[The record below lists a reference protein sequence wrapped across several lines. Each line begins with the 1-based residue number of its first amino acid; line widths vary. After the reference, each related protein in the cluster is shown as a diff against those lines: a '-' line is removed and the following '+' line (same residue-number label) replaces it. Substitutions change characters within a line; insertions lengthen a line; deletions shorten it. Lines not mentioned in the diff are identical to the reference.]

1 MRLEK
6 GFFLLLIMI
15 GIILLSVYFITN
27 KFLEQNKTKVIYKM
41 IPRTLEEEEESPIYV
56 SQIFKT
62 MFSQPST
69 WINSV
74 DEETIRRQES
84 LNNYF
89 ISLM

>member
-6 GFFLLLIMI
+6 GFFLLLIMV

>member
-1 MRLEK
+1 MELIK
-6 GFFLLLIMI
+6 GFFLLFII
-15 GIILLSVYFITN
+15 VGIILLSIYFITDHY
-27 KFLEQNKTKVIYKM
+27 LQQNKPKIIYKY
-41 IPRTLEEEEESPIYV
+41 IPRTLVEEEESPIYV

-69 WINSV
+69 WIDSV
-74 DEETIRRQES
+74 DADAIRRQEN

>member
-1 MRLEK
+1 MSINTIIIIGL
-6 GFFLLLIMI
+6 FLLLI
-15 GIILLSVYFITN
+15 YFIFYNFFKPETP
-27 KFLEQNKTKVIYKM
+27 KIIYKF
-41 IPRTLEEEEESPIYV
+41 IPRTLVEEQESPIYV

-69 WINSV
+69 WIDSV
-74 DEETIRRQES
+74 NEDTIRRQEN

>member
-1 MRLEK
+1 MELIK
-6 GFFLLLIMI
+6 GIFLLFIII
-15 GIILLSVYFITN
+15 GIILLSVFFITN
-27 KFLEQNKTKVIYKM
+27 HYLQQTKPKTVYRF
-41 IPRTLEEEEESPIYV
+41 IPRTLVEEQESPIYV

-74 DEETIRRQES
+74 DEDAIRRQEN

>member
-1 MRLEK
+1 MELIK
-6 GFFLLLIMI
+6 GIFLLFIII
-15 GIILLSVYFITN
+15 GIILLSVFFITN
-27 KFLEQNKTKVIYKM
+27 HYLQQVRPKTIYKF
-41 IPRTLEEEEESPIYV
+41 IPRTLVEEQESPIYV

-74 DEETIRRQES
+74 DEDAIRRQEN